1 MAFYDRFKNT
11 WFYFRMSENL
21 RERGFLYYTVV
32 HTNVLISENTVL
44 KCFLNT

>member
-1 MAFYDRFKNT
+1 MTGSKIHGFT
-11 WFYFRMSENL
+11 SECQKIYESAGSYSTL
-21 RERGFLYYTVV
+21 CVV